1 MVHRDRRLRVLTP
14 GDDGRAECLVVHDDG
29 GTTGCKPFIKI
40 DTLASL
46 SRFELAQEA
55 DDVTSGLRYARLLAT
70 TTAVDRPG
78 RLRPRSLRRTR
89 PGCRRPRGDHA
100 AGPVQQQLD

>member
-1 MVHRDRRLRVLTP
+1 MVHRDRRLRVLAP
-14 GDDGRAECLVVHDDG
+14 GDDRRAESLVVHDDG
-29 GTTGCKPFIKI
+29 GTTGRKPFIEV
-40 DTLASL
+40 DVLASL
-46 SRFELAQEA
+46 STFEFVQEV
-55 DDVTSGLRYARLLAT
+55 DDVTSGLRYAQLLAT

-78 RLRPRSLRRTR
+78 RLGPRSLRRTR